1 MEVSINHWKTN
12 MQQKINNMV
21 ICWWMGKT
29 SCKAKAP
36 SSEFKITT
44 PKNPLINNQA
54 ITKYLGLSQNTL
66 DYPKIPTYDWTFAPI
81 LNWTWSSSDFFS
93 SCTNFQFV
101 TNSNN
106 LNDCYWLQ
114 SSSLH
119 KRWRSRSTWL
129 QNSKAYK
136 RNSFTQ
142 SISVLGVFVLD
153 NF

>member
-29 SCKAKAP
+29 SCKAKTP

-44 PKNPLINNQA
+44 PRNPLINNQA

-81 LNWTWSSSDFFS
+81 LNWTWSCSSLLLFDAQTS
-93 SCTNFQFV
+93 NLWLTLCTDPKYM
-101 TNSNN
+101 TNSSN
-106 LNDCYWLQ
+106 LNRCC
-114 SSSLH
+114 
-119 KRWRSRSTWL
+119 WL
-129 QNSKAYK
+129 QNSSLHQQWISGSTQLQNPMAYK
-136 RNSFTQ
+136 RSSFKQ
-142 SISVLGVFVLD
+142 RK
-153 NF
+153 